1 MSENYFTT
9 NGEIKEKTEKF
20 FEQFSEFF
28 DTPEKKA
35 VFLEGALAQLLLNI
49 QYQEKGSQPFRAR
62 LKGLKMDQN
71 LIKKLFPE
79 IVNKLEEYGKNYY
92 SQLEE
97 IISEHFVQSGD
108 KWTLSNDE
116 ISFYFTLGMNLSKNF
131 KSEKENKEGEENE

>member
-1 MSENYFTT
+1 
-9 NGEIKEKTEKF
+9 
-20 FEQFSEFF
+20 
-28 DTPEKKA
+28 
-35 VFLEGALAQLLLNI
+35 
-49 QYQEKGSQPFRAR
+49 
-62 LKGLKMDQN
+62 MDQN

-116 ISFYFTLGMNLSKNF
+116 ISFHFTLGMNLSKNF